1 MKERGISFV
10 RCMDQRYDCIMV
22 LDIVS
27 ILIGFLCGLVIT
39 GLLLGFRLLSMEKE
53 KARLEQQVAAMP
65 ETFDSV
71 AQESLRKAHEQFLL
85 LAQEKMNQAQSDHN
99 HEVDKKHKAIET
111 LVNPIGQSLKDMDE
125 KIRHLEKTGSGLEGQ
140 LKSFAEDQRLLR
152 QETQNLIHALR
163 NPAARG
169 KWGEMQ
175 LQRALEMIGMVEGT
189 HFVQQQ
195 VAMAEGVRRKPDFI
209 IKLPGGMDIVI
220 DVKTPIEP
228 YWDMLENAENE
239 AEQHQALKK
248 FKDHLRGHLKE
259 LSAKEYWRQFDS
271 PEFVVMFLPTEGLYS
286 MAVSNDPALLED
298 AVKHNIILAS
308 PTTVMGLL
316 RVAMHGWQQQQMAEE
331 AKTVA
336 TLATELYKR
345 ISTFGE
351 HMQKLGRNL
360 GTSIN
365 AYNSA
370 VGSLETSVLPG
381 ARKLKELHVQ
391 TGSKTIDELNML
403 DVTPRGLTAQELLGD
418 NESNETRKR
427 A

>member
-1 MKERGISFV
+1 MISVMTIDLF
-10 RCMDQRYDCIMV
+10 
-22 LDIVS
+22 S
-27 ILIGFLCGLVIT
+27 
-39 GLLLGFRLLSMEKE
+39 LLLGVSGGALLAGGFLGARLLSAEKE
-53 KARLEQQVAAMP
+53 KVRLEQQVSSMP

-85 LAQEKMNQAQSDHN
+85 LAQEKMRQAQSDHD
-99 HEVDKKHKAIET
+99 HMVDKKHKAIET

-175 LQRALEMIGMVEGT
+175 LQKTLEMIGMVEGT

-209 IKLPGGMDIVI
+209 IKLPGGMEIVI

-228 YWDMLENAENE
+228 YWDMLENAGSE
-239 AEQHQALKK
+239 AEQNQALKK
-248 FKDHLRGHLKE
+248 FKDHLRGHLRE

-336 TLATELYKR
+336 SLAADLYKR
-345 ISTFGE
+345 ISTFGD

-381 ARKLKELHVQ
+381 ARKLKDLHVQ
-391 TGSKTIDELNML
+391 TGGKNIDALNML
-403 DVTPRGLTAQELLGD
+403 DSTPRSLTAQELL
-418 NESNETRKR
+418 NENKEEEIRKT